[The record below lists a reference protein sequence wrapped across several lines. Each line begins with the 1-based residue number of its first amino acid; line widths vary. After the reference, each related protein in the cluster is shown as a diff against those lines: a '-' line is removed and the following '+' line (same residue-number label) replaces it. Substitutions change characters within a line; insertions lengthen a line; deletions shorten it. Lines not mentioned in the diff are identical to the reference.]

1 MSFSTRGGACG
12 VFIEQTQLK
21 PRHKSITAHSRLP
34 RISTAPLKA
43 KSHEKFPS
51 RHKWAVQ
58 GAQGAFII
66 LLAHPNYN
74 VSNPCPENISYYTT
88 QPSIGPRFA
97 HRTTQTIKALCQLAL
112 LYAHSSTS
120 CLTLPHPPLTREQ
133 HVTAIS
139 ASCGNLFVNC
149 VQEFAHLLRRQKGKL
164 VAPVAAEQH

>member
-1 MSFSTRGGACG
+1 MLSIMSFSTRGGACG

-66 LLAHPNYN
+66 LLSHPNYN

-97 HRTTQTIKALCQLAL
+97 HRTTQTIKALCQFGATLRPL
-112 LYAHSSTS
+112 IYE
-120 CLTLPHPPLTREQ
+120 LPHITSSSSDQRTTRD
-133 HVTAIS
+133 
-139 ASCGNLFVNC
+139 GNLC
-149 VQEFAHLLRRQKGKL
+149 LLR
-164 VAPVAAEQH
+164 